1 VKKIR
6 KQTITKSKKINS
18 IKDNKTKI
26 IVPLL
31 ILSLVLVL
39 SFSVNDVA
47 AAQGTSNNTI
57 VQSQN
62 VTDTNPGQ
70 PVDTQTT
77 VSSKSENNNSKTDN
91 ASNSLNVENNQTLSD
106 PQIYHG
112 GAPVARGGNPVG
124 YIYSSIAAAI
134 TVANAGDTIML
145 ENGATFQ
152 EHGLV
157 INKDLNFDVFS
168 NGHATIDGQNLG
180 TIFIIS
186 NGVTVNLNNLILKNG
201 NGNSGGA
208 IFNNG
213 ILTVNNCTFT
223 SNSAQN
229 GGAIYNGGTVSY
241 ISTTRNSETVTLNGG
256 TLTVN
261 NSTFT
266 GNTATQNGGAIYNS
280 GTINVDASTLTS
292 VTITKNGGTATIS
305 NSTFKSN
312 SAQNGGAIFNG
323 GTINITTSS
332 TLTDSTVTNNGGT
345 LTIDKSVFSGNTA
358 ANNGGS
364 IANDATFNVVNSS
377 TLTRTIITKN
387 GGTVTVTSSI
397 LLDNNAI
404 NGGAIS
410 NVASLNTHT
419 ATTLTGPATSL
430 NTGTVTVT
438 DSTIMGNNAS
448 NNGGAIYNAALTNI
462 NTTTFTDYTI
472 NNDATISATFNTL
485 AGNTAQNGGA
495 VYNDAISTVTT
506 NPSITRTTLAN
517 TATATTTDNALV
529 DNIAQVGRDI
539 VNNVVTTENNN
550 VFVTSPTPANTGTV
564 NAVRNWWGTVS
575 GPLAND
581 VVGTVAVNPFL
592 IYSMNI
598 AATASNSSPNVGQQ
612 FHYTITVTNNGPDT
626 ATDVQVIDG
635 IPNGLTFNNSIASQG
650 TYNHATEIWNIG
662 TLASGASATL
672 VLFVTP
678 TASVA
683 DTTVTKNATL
693 INTNQTA
700 SAIVSLPKA
709 VDVVVSSTTSNSSPI
724 VGQPFHYTITATN
737 NGPDTA
743 TGVQVTDVIP
753 AGLTFNG
760 YTASQGTYDS
770 TTGIWTVGT
779 LANGASATLRL
790 FVTPTASVAGTT
802 VTNIA
807 TITAINEF
815 NQNTSP
821 FTTLSI
827 NVQNNGANNTG
838 INANAATETIP
849 MQHTGV
855 PIAGL
860 IVATLMV
867 LGGTIIPK
875 LKK

>member
-1 VKKIR
+1 MKKIR
-6 KQTITKSKKINS
+6 KQTITKPKKINS
-18 IKDNKTKI
+18 ITKNKTKI

-31 ILSLVLVL
+31 LLSLVLVL
-39 SFSVNDVA
+39 SCTVNDVA

-70 PVDTQTT
+70 AVDTQTT
-77 VSSKSENNNSKTDN
+77 VPTKSQTNNSKTNN
-91 ASNSLNVENNQTLSD
+91 ASNSLNSENNQTLPD

-157 INKDLNFDVFS
+157 INKNLNFDVFN

-208 IFNNG
+208 IYNN
-213 ILTVNNCTFT
+213 
-223 SNSAQN
+223 
-229 GGAIYNGGTVSY
+229 
-241 ISTTRNSETVTLNGG
+241 G
-256 TLTVN
+256 TLTVTN
-261 NSTFT
+261 CEFVD
-266 GNTATQNGGAIYNS
+266 NTATQNGGAIYND
-280 GTINVDASTLTS
+280 GTLTYNHVTLTS
-292 VTITKNGGTATIS
+292 QTITKNGGTLNVINSEFSNNIAT
-305 NSTFKSN
+305 
-312 SAQNGGAIFNG
+312 QNGGAI
-323 GTINITTSS
+323 
-332 TLTDSTVTNNGGT
+332 
-345 LTIDKSVFSGNTA
+345 
-358 ANNGGS
+358 
-364 IANDATFNVVNSS
+364 ANDATISVVDSS
-377 TLTRTIITKN
+377 TLTRTVITQN
-387 GGTVTVTSSI
+387 GGTATISGSTFMGNKA
-397 LLDNNAI
+397 L

-410 NVASLNTHT
+410 NLATLNTAGFSTLTGT
-419 ATTLTGPATSL
+419 ATTGTTAL
-430 NTGTVTVT
+430 NSGTVTVT
-438 DSTIMGNNAS
+438 DSAIIGNTANI
-448 NNGGAIYNAALTNI
+448 NGGAIYNGARTSI
-462 NTTTFTDYTI
+462 SYTTFTDYTI
-472 NNDATISATFNTL
+472 NNNATITARFSTM
-485 AGNTAQNGGA
+485 AGNSALNGGA
-495 VYNDAISTVTT
+495 VYNDATSTVTT
-506 NPSITRTTLAN
+506 STLTTTTLNNYA
-517 TATATTTDNALV
+517 AATTTDNALV
-529 DNIAQVGRDI
+529 GNHATTGRDI
-539 VNNVVTTENNN
+539 VNNRVLTNSGNTLN
-550 VFVTSPTPANTGTV
+550 TGLITDTGTV
-564 NAVRNWWGTVS
+564 DAMRNWWGTVS

-581 VVGTVAVNPFL
+581 VVGTVDVSNFL
-592 IYSMNI
+592 IYAMNI
-598 AATASNSSPNVGQQ
+598 AATASNSSPNVGQP
-612 FHYTITVTNNGPDT
+612 FHYTITVTNNGPDA
-626 ATDVQVIDG
+626 ATDVQVTDG
-635 IPNGLTFNNSIASQG
+635 IPNGLTFNSYTASQG
-650 TYNHATEIWNIG
+650 TYNHATELWNVG

-672 VLFVTP
+672 ELFVTP
-678 TASVA
+678 TAFVA

-700 SAIVSLPKA
+700 SAIVSLPKS
-709 VDVVVSSTTSNSSPI
+709 VDVVVSSTSSNSSPI
-724 VGQPFHYTITATN
+724 VGQPFYYTITATN

-760 YTASQGTYDS
+760 YTATQGTYNS
-770 TTGIWTVGT
+770 TTGIWNVGT
-779 LANGASATLRL
+779 LASGASATLRL
-790 FVTPTASVAGTT
+790 FVTPNSVAGTT

-815 NQNTSP
+815 NQNNSP
-821 FTTLSI
+821 FTTLAI
-827 NVQNNGANNTG
+827 KVQNNGANNTG
-838 INANAATETIP
+838 INVNTAIETIP

-860 IVATLMV
+860 ILATLMV

>member
-1 VKKIR
+1 MKKIR
-6 KQTITKSKKINS
+6 KQTITKPKKINS
-18 IKDNKTKI
+18 ITKNKTKI

-31 ILSLVLVL
+31 LLSLVLVL
-39 SFSVNDVA
+39 SCTVNDVA

-70 PVDTQTT
+70 AVDTQTT
-77 VSSKSENNNSKTDN
+77 VPTKSQTNNSKTNN
-91 ASNSLNVENNQTLSD
+91 ASNSLNSENNQTLPD

-157 INKDLNFDVFS
+157 INKNLNFDVFN

-208 IFNNG
+208 IYNN
-213 ILTVNNCTFT
+213 
-223 SNSAQN
+223 
-229 GGAIYNGGTVSY
+229 
-241 ISTTRNSETVTLNGG
+241 G
-256 TLTVN
+256 TLTVTN
-261 NSTFT
+261 CEFVD
-266 GNTATQNGGAIYNS
+266 NTATQNGGAIYND
-280 GTINVDASTLTS
+280 GTLTYNHVTLTS
-292 VTITKNGGTATIS
+292 QTITKNGGTLNVI
-305 NSTFKSN
+305 NSTFTGNKALNGGAIYNAGTLNINTSATLTDYTITQNGGTLNVIN
-312 SAQNGGAIFNG
+312 SVFTNNIATQNGGAI
-323 GTINITTSS
+323 
-332 TLTDSTVTNNGGT
+332 
-345 LTIDKSVFSGNTA
+345 
-358 ANNGGS
+358 
-364 IANDATFNVVNSS
+364 ANDATISVVDSS
-377 TLTRTIITKN
+377 TLTRTVITQN
-387 GGTVTVTSSI
+387 GGTATISGSTFMGNKA
-397 LLDNNAI
+397 L

-410 NVASLNTHT
+410 NLATLNTAGFSTLTGT
-419 ATTLTGPATSL
+419 ATTGTTAL
-430 NTGTVTVT
+430 NSGTVTVT
-438 DSTIMGNNAS
+438 DSAIIGNTANI
-448 NNGGAIYNAALTNI
+448 NGGAIYNGARTSI
-462 NTTTFTDYTI
+462 SYTTFTDYTI
-472 NNDATISATFNTL
+472 NNNATITARFSTM
-485 AGNTAQNGGA
+485 AGNSALNGGA
-495 VYNDAISTVTT
+495 VYNDATSTVTT
-506 NPSITRTTLAN
+506 STLTTTTLNNYA
-517 TATATTTDNALV
+517 AATTTDNALV
-529 DNIAQVGRDI
+529 GNHATTGRDI
-539 VNNVVTTENNN
+539 VNNRVLTNSGNTLN
-550 VFVTSPTPANTGTV
+550 TGLITDTGTV
-564 NAVRNWWGTVS
+564 DAMRNWWGTVS

-581 VVGTVAVNPFL
+581 VVGTVDVSNFL
-592 IYSMNI
+592 IYAMNI
-598 AATASNSSPNVGQQ
+598 AATASNSSPNVGQP
-612 FHYTITVTNNGPDT
+612 FHYTITVTNNGPDA
-626 ATDVQVIDG
+626 ATDVQVTDG
-635 IPNGLTFNNSIASQG
+635 IPNGLTFNSYTASQG
-650 TYNHATEIWNIG
+650 TYNHATELWNVG

-672 VLFVTP
+672 ELFVTP

-709 VDVVVSSTTSNSSPI
+709 VDVVVSSTSSNSSPI
-724 VGQPFHYTITATN
+724 VGQPFYYTITATN

-760 YTASQGTYDS
+760 YTATQGTYNS
-770 TTGIWTVGT
+770 TTGIWNVGT
-779 LANGASATLRL
+779 LASGASATLRL
-790 FVTPTASVAGTT
+790 FVTPNSVAGTT

-815 NQNTSP
+815 NQNNSP
-821 FTTLSI
+821 FTTLAI
-827 NVQNNGANNTG
+827 KVQNNGANNTG
-838 INANAATETIP
+838 INVNTAIETIP

-855 PIAGL
+855 PIVGL
-860 IVATLMV
+860 ILATLMV